1 MKSLSTGYG
10 GGEASGRAEK
20 GWREGGGGQEGGRKE
35 EEEGGRDG
43 RRRERGREGIEGG

>member
-20 GWREGGGGQEGGRKE
+20 GWREGGGGECKE
-35 EEEGGRDG
+35 QG
-43 RRRERGREGIEGG
+43 RRTVGE